1 MIQIDENIRKY
12 RRKKGLSQQDLA
24 DIIGVS
30 HQAISKWERGENYPD
45 LLSLVSL
52 SQFFEVD
59 INHLVYKEWEN
70 LFVQLIVAEMLLM
83 VAGRKSNNR
92 LN

>member
-59 INHLVYKEWEN
+59 INHWVYKE
-70 LFVQLIVAEMLLM
+70 
-83 VAGRKSNNR
+83 
-92 LN
+92 

>member
-59 INHLVYKEWEN
+59 INHLVYKE
-70 LFVQLIVAEMLLM
+70 
-83 VAGRKSNNR
+83 
-92 LN
+92 

>member
-1 MIQIDENIRKY
+1 MVWKGVAMIQIDENIRKY

-59 INHLVYKEWEN
+59 INHLVYKE
-70 LFVQLIVAEMLLM
+70 
-83 VAGRKSNNR
+83 
-92 LN
+92 